1 MHQRVGVPS
10 ASGVHGSSRGA
21 RIIARS
27 RLHVNKEL
35 VISERPGPLALSSPS
50 SERGT
55 RRLHDC
61 ASRPRQLGSQWPESG
76 SLPGSPGRPAYLRVS
91 LLVQWHLDRGQ
102 LPVMVRPCSRGISVH
117 TPVNLSAG
125 VTQAPGTALSGKGP
139 CVGLLKPKVKRRHWW
154 FQNADALNL

>member
-1 MHQRVGVPS
+1 MIVP
-10 ASGVHGSSRGA
+10 AGPGSSVLSGPSRG
-21 RIIARS
+21 RS
-27 RLHVNKEL
+27 
-35 VISERPGPLALSSPS
+35 LA
-50 SERGT
+50 
-55 RRLHDC
+55 
-61 ASRPRQLGSQWPESG
+61 GS
-76 SLPGSPGRPAYLRVS
+76 GSPGRPAYFS

-154 FQNADALNL
+154 FHWQNADALTL

>member
-1 MHQRVGVPS
+1 M
-10 ASGVHGSSRGA
+10 
-21 RIIARS
+21 
-27 RLHVNKEL
+27 
-35 VISERPGPLALSSPS
+35 SERPGPLALSSPS

-76 SLPGSPGRPAYLRVS
+76 SLPGSPGRPAYLS

-102 LPVMVRPCSRGISVH
+102 LPVMVRPCSRGISESVH

-139 CVGLLKPKVKRRHWW
+139 CVGLLKPKVKRRHCGTGGSRM
-154 FQNADALNL
+154 QMLSPYKTGIHGELGAGLVRGTGGPGGVGT